1 VVARAAKP
9 FRDATR
15 AMDDIAALHDALR
28 SDGLRKRRVRLERP
42 RLTVRVGSDA
52 RGRVN
57 VRAPMRKM
65 TDGARA

>member
-1 VVARAAKP
+1 
-9 FRDATR
+9 
-15 AMDDIAALHDALR
+15 MDDIAALHDALR

-57 VRAPMRKM
+57 VRSPMRKM